1 MEGLWEHMAVVEMR
15 KLTVIGLNLGRTPFL
30 HELMNLGVVE
40 INSQE
45 GVVNDEEW
53 MPDIFRTSNSA
64 DVLRLEADIARVS
77 TAIEAINRYDTGKK
91 PLFHVREEI
100 VRKDFI
106 NHMNRTKTET
116 EMNVDMAVMCDKQ
129 IADGLNENNRLRGV
143 ITGLKPWE
151 NLDLPLEMKE
161 TKCSAVILGTVGI
174 KTKFQDLL
182 QVVLEKAPSAVVQQV
197 STDVQQIYI
206 SIICLK
212 EEREE
217 VYEGL
222 REFAF
227 NPISFGEHMGTPKE
241 AIKQYE
247 IEIEENEQRVRAKEA
262 ILTELSPAKKN
273 IQYLYDSLHMRRDR
287 AKIVG
292 DMLSTEMVFYFDG
305 WVPKQAQPEVEE
317 LLKKYEYYYE
327 IKEPEAD
334 EEIPVL
340 LQNGGF
346 STPFEAVTN
355 MYSLPS
361 RNDIDPTKLLAPF
374 YFLFFGMMLS
384 DAAYGIIMAAGCW
397 FILKKFKLEGMT
409 YRMIKMFFYCGISTF
424 MWGALF
430 GGWFGDFFT
439 VAAKTLFDVDFV
451 IKPIWFDPLTEPMKL
466 LIFSLILGGVH
477 LFVGMGI
484 QGYMSI
490 RDGHPLDALFD
501 IGLWYILLIGLVLF
515 AIGGSVGPTL
525 VTVGKGMSIVGAVG
539 ILLTGG
545 RKKKGVL
552 GKITGGL
559 GSLYGITSYLSDV
572 LSYSRLLALGLATGV
587 VAKVINTLGS
597 LAGGGVKGAIV
608 LLLAFV
614 IGTLFNIAINALG
627 AFVHSCRLQYV
638 EFFGKFYTGG
648 GRAFAP
654 FERKTKY
661 IKILKEENNNG

>member
-1 MEGLWEHMAVVEMR
+1 MAVVEMR
-15 KLTVIGLNLGRTPFL
+15 KLTVIGLNSGRTPFIQ
-30 HELMNLGVVE
+30 ELMHLGVVE
-40 INSQE
+40 INSKE

-64 DVLRLEADIARVS
+64 DVSRLEADIARVS
-77 TAIEAINRYDTGKK
+77 TAIEAINRYDTQKK

-100 VRKDFI
+100 VRQKFMD
-106 NHMNRTKTET
+106 HMNRTKTET
-116 EMNVDMAVMCDKQ
+116 EMNVDTAVMCNKE
-129 IADGLNENNRLRGV
+129 IADGQNEINRLNGV
-143 ITGLKPWE
+143 IAGLKPWE
-151 NLDLPLEMKE
+151 SLDLPLQTKE
-161 TKCSAVILGTVGI
+161 TKSSVVILGTVSN
-174 KTKFQDLL
+174 KAKFEELL
-182 QVVLEKAPSAVVQQV
+182 QMVLEKAPSAVVQQV
-197 STDVQQIYI
+197 SADVQQIYL

-212 EEREE
+212 EERDQ
-217 VYEGL
+217 VYEAL
-222 REFAF
+222 RSFAF
-227 NPISFGEHMGTPKE
+227 NPISLGENKGTPKE
-241 AIKQYE
+241 AIAQSEKE
-247 IEIEENEQRVRAKEA
+247 IQENQKKIAEKEK
-262 ILTELSPAKKN
+262 ILAELATAKKN
-273 IQYLYDSLHMRRDR
+273 IEYLHDSLIMRRDR
-287 AKIVG
+287 AKVVG

-305 WVPKQAQPEVEE
+305 WMPKKAQPEVEE
-317 LLKKYEYYYE
+317 LLKRYEFYYD
-327 IKEPEAD
+327 IKEPEAE
-334 EEIPVL
+334 EEIPVYL
-340 LQNGGF
+340 NNGAF

-361 RNDIDPTKLLAPF
+361 RNDIDPTKFLAPF
-374 YFLFFGMMLS
+374 YFIFFGLMLS
-384 DAAYGIIMAAGCW
+384 DAAYGIIIAVACW
-397 FILKKFKLEGMT
+397 LVLKKFKLEGMT

-424 MWGALF
+424 IWGALF

-439 VAAKTLFDVDFV
+439 VAAKTLFGVDFV
-451 IKPIWFDPLTEPMKL
+451 IKPIWFDPMTEPMKL
-466 LIFSLILGGVH
+466 LIFSLILGGIH

-501 IGLWYILLIGLVLF
+501 IGLWYVLLIGLVLF
-515 AIGGSVGPTL
+515 GIGGSVSPAL
-525 VTVGKGMSIVGAVG
+525 VALGKGMSIVGAVG

-545 RKKKGVL
+545 RKKKGIF

-597 LAGGGVKGAIV
+597 LAGGGIKGAIV

-614 IGTLFNIAINALG
+614 IGTIFNIAINALG

-648 GRAFAP
+648 GRPFAP

-661 IKILKEENNNG
+661 IKILKEEKNNG